1 MSFIQYIKP
10 LDANTIK
17 TKVQLDIK
25 ELQDKVNLFNLLAS
39 ELKAW
44 EGKVINKRL
53 ITFIESKSDYHFRLD
68 ISSFGNKINL
78 IAYKNG
84 DSIYFDICNTESKR
98 FNLKEFHD
106 LNPWVQSA
114 ITSINQRINNL
125 PEIDIL
131 TKRYN
136 NLLTEAQQ
144 LVKDSEQFGFPYM
157 FDIANNK

>member
-1 MSFIQYIKP
+1 MSFIQYLKP

-39 ELKAW
+39 ELKSW

-53 ITFIESKSDYHFRLD
+53 ITFIETKTDYHFRLD
-68 ISSFGNKINL
+68 ISSFGNRIDL

-84 DSIYFDICNTESKR
+84 DSTYISLSKNESKR
-98 FNLKEFHD
+98 FNLKEFND
-106 LNPWVQSA
+106 LNTWVPNA
-114 ITSINQRINNL
+114 ITNINQRINHL
-125 PEIDIL
+125 PAIDIL

-136 NLLTEAQQ
+136 NILTEAQQ
-144 LVKDSEQFGFPYM
+144 IEKDAERFGFPYM

>member
-1 MSFIQYIKP
+1 MSFIEYIKP
-10 LDANTIK
+10 LDSNTIK
-17 TKVQLDIK
+17 TKVQTEIK

-53 ITFIESKSDYHFRLD
+53 ITFIETKTDYHFRLD
-68 ISSFGNKINL
+68 ISSFGHKINL

-84 DSIYFDICNTESKR
+84 DSTYISLSNNESKR

-106 LNPWVQSA
+106 LNTWVPNA
-114 ITSINQRINNL
+114 ITDINKRTNHL
-125 PEIDIL
+125 PAIDIF

-136 NLLTEAQQ
+136 NILAEAKLLNEE
-144 LVKDSEQFGFPYM
+144 SERHGFPYM